1 MGARG
6 QCPELGG
13 LGLEGW
19 AQARLL
25 LQAGELPVPGVGE
38 SRCLRQPRG
47 PPSSCPR
54 GVPEHRAWAGP
65 SRPAAHLE
73 PWPSALSRRLSWTCS
88 TARGPVAAARTPG
101 HADPSQKPVVRD
113 EARHGWAGARALSV
127 CALWVRLAAP
137 PFSPHP
143 GPSCARAHLPAWSL
157 LGAPSSR
164 TGAGPQAPAGPPA
177 ARPAASLRAPSRA
190 GRPRA
195 VLPGCRSWPRP
206 PRCGSS
212 ASGQPC
218 RLAPWGGAQPA
229 GCRCWPARSP
239 QAPRGQRP
247 SSEDTGPSRPS

>member
-1 MGARG
+1 MGT
-6 QCPELGG
+6 
-13 LGLEGW
+13 
-19 AQARLL
+19 
-25 LQAGELPVPGVGE
+25 
-38 SRCLRQPRG
+38 G
-47 PPSSCPR
+47 PPPFAGR
-54 GVPEHRAWAGP
+54 GAACAWCWGVSVPPAAQGP
-65 SRPAAHLE
+65 SELLPPRCPGAPRVGRPFASCRPPRAVAVG
-73 PWPSALSRRLSWTCS
+73 PFPPSVLDVLDHTRPRRCS
-88 TARGPVAAARTPG
+88 THTRARRPLPKARTW
-101 HADPSQKPVVRD
+101 PVVRD

-195 VLPGCRSWPRP
+195 VLPGCRSGPRP